1 MKMKK
6 LLALVLSAV
15 MAVSMLAACGG
26 GGATNILNRS
36 EVEQIIYDA
45 GVDID
50 VGSSSEVTRAIRY
63 GAELIKERNYSS
75 LSVSYLSNQLRDYI
89 PADAYFNTAFA
100 VSTLF
105 ENSGVSLELYT
116 ASMIA
121 QLSDTV
127 GLDADFS
134 ASAVEV
140 TTKDNVRCTLIVV
153 MGR

>member
-50 VGSSSEVTRAIRY
+50 VGASSEVTRAIRY